1 MKNVIKLVFM
11 VVFISCYQMTLGYVP
26 VQVKAFKKSLQD
38 STKIADCA
46 NCDFRGVQDLAG
58 VDAHGAHLP
67 GVIFQ
72 PCIADDENE
81 ELGMICTEN
90 QVSNLLGINLANA
103 NMFSS
108 CLDHVILTNADL
120 TGVDLSNSSVQNA
133 NLKGAKVKGMIT
145 TNSTF
150 CDSVMPDGAICTETW
165 TGQGITVV
173 CRCFEKDE
181 SSTPA
186 AAA

>member
-1 MKNVIKLVFM
+1 MI

-26 VQVKAFKKSLQD
+26 VQVKAFKDSLQD
-38 STKIADCA
+38 STKIANCA
-46 NCDFRGVQDLAG
+46 NCDFRGVQDFAG
-58 VDAHGAHLP
+58 IDAHGAHLP
-67 GVIFQ
+67 GVTFQ
-72 PCIADDENE
+72 PCETFDENE
-81 ELGMICTEN
+81 ELGMVCTEN

-108 CLDHVILTNADL
+108 CLDGAILIDADL
-120 TGVDLSNSSVQNA
+120 TGLDLSSSSVRNA

-150 CDSVMPDGAICTETW
+150 CDSIMPDGAICTDTW
-165 TGQGITVV
+165 TGQGITVI
-173 CRCFEKDE
+173 CRCFEPDA
-181 SSTPA
+181 STPA